1 MSVER
6 AKAHLAAA
14 GLADRLVLH
23 AEESDT
29 VEHAAA
35 VLGCEPAH
43 IAKTMSFLL
52 EEGPIVIVCAGDAK
66 IKNGKYKAHF
76 GKKATMVPF
85 ADVER
90 LVGHEPGGV
99 CPFGLA
105 GGVQVYL
112 DVSLQRFETVYA
124 AGGARNATVRLA
136 PTELAEAVTAE
147 WVDLCDGWQ
156 GEVNAEQS

>member
-1 MSVER
+1 MSVEK
-6 AKAHLAAA
+6 AKAHLAAV
-14 GLADRLVLH
+14 GLADRLVIH
-23 AEESDT
+23 TEESDT

-66 IKNGKYKAHF
+66 IKNSKYKAKF
-76 GKKATMVPF
+76 AKKATMVPF

-99 CPFGLA
+99 CPFGVA
-105 GGVQVYL
+105 RDVRVYL
-112 DVSLQRFETVYA
+112 DVSLRRFPVIYA
-124 AGGARNATVRLA
+124 AGGARNATVRLT
-136 PTELAEAVTAE
+136 PKELADAVNAAE

-156 GEVNAEQS
+156 EDENAQ